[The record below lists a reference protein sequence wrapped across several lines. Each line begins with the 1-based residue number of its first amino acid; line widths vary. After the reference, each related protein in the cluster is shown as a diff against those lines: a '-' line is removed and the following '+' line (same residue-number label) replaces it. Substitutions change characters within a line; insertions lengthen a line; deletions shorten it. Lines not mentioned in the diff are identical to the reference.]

1 MLISLSIFIYILG
14 IYNSFHKKNNK
25 IISFLLFFLVLILMG
40 GVTNNP
46 DYLNYQYIY
55 DYNIPGLELGF
66 SMLMDSARS
75 LGFSYNVFRLIV
87 IFVSLL
93 FVNKFLN
100 NLNVK
105 KDLYWIIYI
114 PYLMILDS
122 IQIRNFLMI
131 SLVLFGLKYLI
142 ENNSFKNNVIF
153 LVIVIISSSI
163 QKLGLFYL
171 LFPFFLFFLRKSK
184 HIFVYIFIIFFLSIL
199 LVTPDIYIPLLDFI
213 TNNFLIGTDQS
224 FYLIR
229 KVDLGFLVFWFLS
242 FIILVV
248 TFIYSNK
255 VHRIINPRDKSVI
268 RILSSFVFFSS
279 LFIPLYIIDLTYWRL
294 MRNAIPAFVIINLL
308 ILKKENRYF
317 FNRQERLFLYSLNG
331 IFIIIILFFEVL
343 PILQSSFLPMF
354 LENWMF

>member
-25 IISFLLFFLVLILMG
+25 IISFLLIFLVLILMG

-142 ENNSFKNNVIF
+142 ENNNLKNNVIF

-171 LFPFFLFFLRKSK
+171 LFPFFLFFLRKGK
-184 HIFVYIFIIFFLSIL
+184 HIFVYIFIIFFFSIL
-199 LVTPDIYIPLLDFI
+199 
-213 TNNFLIGTDQS
+213 
-224 FYLIR
+224 
-229 KVDLGFLVFWFLS
+229 
-242 FIILVV
+242 
-248 TFIYSNK
+248 
-255 VHRIINPRDKSVI
+255 
-268 RILSSFVFFSS
+268 FVKDSIK
-279 LFIPLYIIDLTYWRL
+279 L
-294 MRNAIPAFVIINLL
+294 
-308 ILKKENRYF
+308 
-317 FNRQERLFLYSLNG
+317 
-331 IFIIIILFFEVL
+331 
-343 PILQSSFLPMF
+343 
-354 LENWMF
+354 